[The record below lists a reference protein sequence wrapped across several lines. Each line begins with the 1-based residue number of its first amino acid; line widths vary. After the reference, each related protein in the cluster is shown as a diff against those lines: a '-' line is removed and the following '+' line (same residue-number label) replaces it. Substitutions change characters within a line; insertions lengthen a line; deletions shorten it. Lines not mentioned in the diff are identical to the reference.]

1 MKTKYENK
9 LKYLS
14 QCSAVMPLTR
24 KWISLIFLSPFHFY
38 KPFISSVFYD
48 KVTFDVDYGFS

>member
-1 MKTKYENK
+1 MDIID
-9 LKYLS
+9 
-14 QCSAVMPLTR
+14 
-24 KWISLIFLSPFHFY
+24 ISESFHFY